1 MLNRDFSLA
10 RSISGI
16 FTVCLGCPFL
26 KDSLKRF
33 DFVYLKSFSF
43 SNLSSF
49 GYLIVQLSRYC
60 CICALSERQLDNIIT
75 LFSHCQQKLL
85 LFLKKNY
92 CPLLRLFMI
101 SWNISLSASIFSSRP
116 AQEIV

>member
-1 MLNRDFSLA
+1 MTSFKQSL
-10 RSISGI
+10 
-16 FTVCLGCPFL
+16 
-26 KDSLKRF
+26 
-33 DFVYLKSFSF
+33 FSF

-85 LFLKKNY
+85 LFLKK
-92 CPLLRLFMI
+92 LLDNTYESEYYIEVVADAAKQKNLD
-101 SWNISLSASIFSSRP
+101 N
-116 AQEIV
+116 